1 MQTDRS
7 LRTCLSRVL
16 PSSHEAR
23 SKSKR
28 RATLPER
35 RCSEEASQDVYAD
48 FKSVGIP
55 ACNARKKRQN
65 ETRSQLT
72 AVKATMTRE
81 TDIAE
86 HVNEKQR
93 AKEKP
98 IFRDSTPRC
107 CKLPIRGS
115 SAPTANQRSGAV
127 LSGGVGGGQKRT
139 TES

>member
-1 MQTDRS
+1 MN
-7 LRTCLSRVL
+7 SREC
-16 PSSHEAR
+16 PPAASHEAR

-35 RCSEEASQDVYAD
+35 RRSEEASQDVYAD
-48 FKSVGIP
+48 FKRVEMP
-55 ACNARKKRQN
+55 ACNVRKERQN
-65 ETRSQLT
+65 KTRSQLT
-72 AVKATMTRE
+72 TVKTMTRE

-86 HVNEKQR
+86 HVNEKQC

-98 IFRDSTPRC
+98 TFRDSTPRC
-107 CKLPIRGS
+107 CKLPICGS
-115 SAPTANQRSGAV
+115 SALAANQQSRSGAV